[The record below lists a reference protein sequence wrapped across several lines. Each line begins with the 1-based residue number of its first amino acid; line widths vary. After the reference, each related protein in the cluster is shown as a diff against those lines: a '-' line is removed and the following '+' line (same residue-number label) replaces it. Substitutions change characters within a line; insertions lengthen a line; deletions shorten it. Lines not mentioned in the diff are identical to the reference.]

1 MCVYGKLVL
10 VGCII
15 TAINLISL
23 FLCGG
28 GSYYINICRLSVS
41 IIPQIII
48 SACSQCVREACL
60 LYLCAVLV
68 VNMAVINAILLF
80 SYLNG

>member
-1 MCVYGKLVL
+1 VCMYGTLVL

-28 GSYYINICRLSVS
+28 ESYYITICRLSVS
-41 IIPQIII
+41 IIAQIII
-48 SACSQCVREACL
+48 SACSQCVREVCL

-68 VNMAVINAILLF
+68 VNMAVINVILLF